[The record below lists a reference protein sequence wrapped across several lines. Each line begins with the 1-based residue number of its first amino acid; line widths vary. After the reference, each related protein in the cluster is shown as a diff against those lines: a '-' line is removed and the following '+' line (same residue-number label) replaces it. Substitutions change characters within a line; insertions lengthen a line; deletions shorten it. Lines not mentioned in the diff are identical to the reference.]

1 MSFWDDRYSRDEYV
15 FGEAPNAF
23 LASQAAHLPSSG
35 KALAIA
41 DGEGRNGVW
50 LAEQG
55 LDVLSVD
62 ASPVGLEKAQR
73 LAEKRG
79 VPLETRLLDISAYD
93 WPAESFDVVAGIF
106 FQFAGPDLR
115 DAIFAGIIRTLRP
128 GGVLILQGY
137 GPRQLEY
144 RTGGPGIL
152 ENLYTEALLAEKFS
166 ALEILHLGDHDS
178 AVAEGSAHV
187 GMSHLVDLVARK
199 RGQ

>member
-1 MSFWDDRYSRDEYV
+1 
-15 FGEAPNAF
+15 
-23 LASQAAHLPSSG
+23 
-35 KALAIA
+35 
-41 DGEGRNGVW
+41 
-50 LAEQG
+50 
-55 LDVLSVD
+55 
-62 ASPVGLEKAQR
+62 
-73 LAEKRG
+73 
-79 VPLETRLLDISAYD
+79 
-93 WPAESFDVVAGIF
+93 
-106 FQFAGPDLR
+106 
-115 DAIFAGIIRTLRP
+115 
-128 GGVLILQGY
+128 VLILQGY